1 MIRIQE
7 IKLPLDAEEAELTAR
22 AAKVLK
28 ISKNNVQSLSIVK
41 KSLDCRKK
49 EDLHFVYTV
58 DVTVNGKEDSLLS
71 KIHNPKVSKAK
82 VLSYELPECKRQSK
96 LRPVVVGF
104 GPAGMFA
111 AWVLAKAGLKPIV
124 LERGEDVDSRQRT
137 VNGFFQSRKLSEH
150 SNMQFGEGGA
160 GAFSDGKLNT
170 GTKDFRQR
178 EVLRQ
183 FVLHGAPEEI
193 LYSAKPH
200 VGTDKLPL
208 VVRSIREDI
217 KSMGGDV
224 LFEAKL
230 TDVMI
235 YNGAVQGVSYETLNG
250 KREDIET
257 DAVVLAIGH
266 SARDTVEMLY
276 KKGLP
281 IEQKP
286 FSVGARIEHLQENI
300 NKSQYGK
307 FWNHPKLKA
316 ADYKLSCHPYG
327 GRGAY
332 TFCMC
337 PGGTVVCSP
346 SEEGTIVTNGMS
358 TYARDG
364 LNANSAVLVG
374 IEPKDF
380 PSEHPLSGMY
390 YQLEI
395 EKKAFEMGGRDYT
408 APATLVG
415 DFLKGNSSKGHALGS
430 VQPTFTTGIAL
441 GNIADLLPH
450 HVTEVMRD
458 ALVKMDGMLE
468 GFACPDA
475 ILTAPETRSSS
486 PVRILRNEFRQSLK
500 ANGLYP
506 CGEGAGYAGGI
517 VSAAVDGMKCAEM
530 ILEDPYYDVVLE
542 K

>member
-7 IKLPLDAEEAELTAR
+7 LKLPLDAEEQELTNL
-22 AAKVLK
+22 AAKALK
-28 ISKNNVQSLSIVK
+28 ISKNSISSLSLVK
-41 KSLDCRKK
+41 KSLDSRKK
-49 EDLHFVYTV
+49 ENVHFVYTV
-58 DVTVNGKEDSLLS
+58 DVEIQGDEDKILS
-71 KIHNPKVSKAK
+71 KSHNPKVSKAK
-82 VLSYELPECKRQSK
+82 VLKYTLPECKRTSK

-111 AWVLAKAGLKPIV
+111 AWVLASAGLKPVV
-124 LERGEDVDSRQRT
+124 LERGEAIDDRQVTVDK
-137 VNGFFQSRKLSEH
+137 FFATRKLNTR

-160 GAFSDGKLNT
+160 GTFSDGKLNT
-170 GTKDFRQR
+170 GTKDDRQR

-200 VGTDKLPL
+200 VGTDKLPI
-208 VVRSIREDI
+208 VVRNLREDI

-224 LFEAKL
+224 LFNAKL
-230 TDVMI
+230 TDVLL
-235 YNGAVQGVSYETLNG
+235 YNGAVQGVSYENANG

-257 DAVVLAIGH
+257 DAVILAIGH

-276 KKGLP
+276 HKGLP

-300 NKSQYGK
+300 NKAQYGA
-307 FWNHPKLKA
+307 FWNHPKVKA
-316 ADYKLSCHPYG
+316 ADYKLSCHPHG

-337 PGGTVVCSP
+337 PGGTVVSSA

-358 TYARDG
+358 TFARDG

-395 EKKAFEMGGRDYT
+395 EKKAFALGGGDYT

-415 DFLKGNSSKGHALGS
+415 DFLQGQSSKGKAFGD
-430 VQPTFTTGIAL
+430 VKPTFTTGVELTDIAE
-441 GNIADLLPH
+441 ILPT
-450 HVTEVMRD
+450 HVTDVMRD
-458 ALVKMDGMLE
+458 ALLKMDSMLH
-468 GFACPDA
+468 GFATPEA

>member
-7 IKLPLDAEEAELTAR
+7 VKLPLEAEEAELQAR
-22 AAKVLK
+22 AAKVLR
-28 ISKNNVQSLSIVK
+28 ISKKDIQAVSIVK
-41 KSLDCRKK
+41 KSLDSRKK
-49 EDLHFVYTV
+49 EELHFVYTI
-58 DVTVNGKEDSLLS
+58 DVTVQGNEDTLLS
-71 KIHNPKVSKAK
+71 KLHNPKVTKAK
-82 VLSYELPECKRQSK
+82 SLPYVLPDCKRTST

-104 GPAGMFA
+104 GPAGIFA
-111 AWVLAKAGLKPIV
+111 ALILAKAGLKPLV
-124 LERGEDVDSRQRT
+124 LERGEDVDTRQKT
-137 VNGFFQSRKLSEH
+137 VDGFFKSRLLNEN

-170 GTKDFRQR
+170 GTKDYRQR

-208 VVRSIREDI
+208 VVRSIREEI
-217 KSMGGDV
+217 KALGGTV
-224 LFEAKL
+224 LFQTKL
-230 TDVMI
+230 TDI
-235 YNGAVQGVSYETLNG
+235 LLYNGAVQGISYERNG
-250 KREDIET
+250 KREDVET
-257 DAVVLAIGH
+257 DAVILAIGH

-276 KKGLP
+276 QKGLP
-281 IEQKP
+281 VEAKP

-300 NKSQYGK
+300 NKAQYGA
-307 FWNHPKLKA
+307 FWNHPKLGA

-346 SEEGTIVTNGMS
+346 SENGTIVTNGMS

-364 LNANSAVLVG
+364 ENANSAVLVG

-395 EKKAFEMGGRDYT
+395 EKKAFEMGGGNYT

-415 DFLKGNSSKGHALGS
+415 DFLNETSSKGKPLGAVKPS
-430 VQPTFTTGIAL
+430 FTTGIAL
-441 GNIADLLPH
+441 GNIAELLPQ
-450 HVTEVMRD
+450 HVTDVMRE
-458 ALVKMDGMLE
+458 ALVKMDGMLQ
-468 GFACPDA
+468 GFAAPDA

-517 VSAAVDGMKCAEM
+517 VSAAVDGIKCAEM
-530 ILEDPYYDVVLE
+530 VLEDPYYDVVLE

>member
-7 IKLPLDAEEAELTAR
+7 VKLPLEAEEAELQAR
-22 AAKVLK
+22 AAKVLR
-28 ISKNNVQSLSIVK
+28 ISKKDIQAVSIVK
-41 KSLDCRKK
+41 KSLDSRKK
-49 EDLHFVYTV
+49 EELHFVYTV
-58 DVTVNGKEDSLLS
+58 DVTVQGNEDTLLS
-71 KIHNPKVSKAK
+71 KLHNPKVTKAK
-82 VLSYELPECKRQSK
+82 SLPYVLPDCKRTST

-104 GPAGMFA
+104 GPAGIFA
-111 AWVLAKAGLKPIV
+111 ALILAKAGLKPLV
-124 LERGEDVDSRQRT
+124 LERGEDVDTRQKT
-137 VNGFFQSRKLSEH
+137 VDGFFKSRLLNET

-170 GTKDFRQR
+170 GTKDYRQR

-208 VVRSIREDI
+208 VVRSIREEI
-217 KSMGGDV
+217 KALGGTV
-224 LFEAKL
+224 LFQTKL
-230 TDVMI
+230 TDI
-235 YNGAVQGVSYETLNG
+235 LLYNGAVQGVSYERNG
-250 KREDIET
+250 KREDVET
-257 DAVVLAIGH
+257 DAVILAIGH

-276 KKGLP
+276 QKGLP
-281 IEQKP
+281 IEAKP
-286 FSVGARIEHLQENI
+286 FSLGARIEHLQENI
-300 NKSQYGK
+300 NKAQYGT
-307 FWNHPKLKA
+307 FWNHPKLGA

-346 SEEGTIVTNGMS
+346 SENGTIVTNGMS

-364 LNANSAVLVG
+364 ENANSAVLVG

-395 EKKAFEMGGRDYT
+395 EKKAFQMGGGNYT

-415 DFLKGNSSKGHALGS
+415 DFLNETSSKGKALGTVKPS
-430 VQPTFTTGIAL
+430 FTTGIAL
-441 GNIADLLPH
+441 GNIAELLPQ
-450 HVTEVMRD
+450 HVTDVMRE

-468 GFACPDA
+468 GFAAPDA

-486 PVRILRNEFRQSLK
+486 PVRILRNEFKQSLK

-517 VSAAVDGMKCAEM
+517 VSAAVDGIKCAEM
-530 ILEDPYYDVVLE
+530 VLEDPYYDVVLE